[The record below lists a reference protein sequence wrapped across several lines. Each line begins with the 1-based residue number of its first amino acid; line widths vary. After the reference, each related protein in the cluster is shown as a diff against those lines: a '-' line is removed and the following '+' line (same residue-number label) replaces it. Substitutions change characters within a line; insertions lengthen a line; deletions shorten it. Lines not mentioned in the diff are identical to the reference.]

1 MSMGITLIP
10 IVLLNVL
17 LLCVGAGI
25 GFVAGPWFCLK
36 SSYARHA
43 LTQAIQEEMDEK
55 GVEMVQVKPTR
66 RMPWEGDD
74 TTFNVVRRNTDDGQG

>member
-1 MSMGITLIP
+1 MDIALVP

-25 GFVAGPWFCLK
+25 GFLTGLWFCLK
-36 SSYARHA
+36 SPYARHA
-43 LTQAIQEEMDEK
+43 LTQAIQEAMDEE
-55 GVEMVQVKPTR
+55 GVEMVRAKPT

-74 TTFNVVRRNTDDGQG
+74 TTFNLVRRNTDDGQG